1 MTFEKRVFSRFW
13 LNFFFQIKKMFFFS
27 FASNQFETNLTFLG
41 QIPSPIQLLVTIE
54 SPRTWQWAR
63 KKIWG
68 LFPKTC
74 FRWNGPLHESLKN
87 ISYFGLE
94 FSRDWSG
101 VDSVIESM
109 RNLFWPFLI
118 TYRMFC
124 VVAFVTPYKV
134 HQIPFQKTFEQK
146 EHPKGAPF
154 ASAFS
159 VPLLRPPRNLLVKN
173 EWYSG
178 ATKTSRWSSALRRQW
193 FWRPGVGA
201 PAGHW

>member
-1 MTFEKRVFSRFW
+1 MTFEKWVFSRFC
-13 LNFFFQIKKMFFFS
+13 LNFFFQIKIFFIFS
-27 FASNQFETNLTFLG
+27 FASNQFETNLTSLG

-54 SPRTWQWAR
+54 SPRTWQWLR

-68 LFPKTC
+68 LFSKTC

-109 RNLFWPFLI
+109 RNLFRSFLI

-146 EHPKGAPF
+146 RAPEGCSF
-154 ASAFS
+154 CECVKRSPA
-159 VPLLRPPRNLLVKN
+159 PPPA
-173 EWYSG
+173 EP
-178 ATKTSRWSSALRRQW
+178 TRQKSLN
-193 FWRPGVGA
+193 
-201 PAGHW
+201 

>member
-1 MTFEKRVFSRFW
+1 MGR
-13 LNFFFQIKKMFFFS
+13 
-27 FASNQFETNLTFLG
+27 
-41 QIPSPIQLLVTIE
+41 IPSPIQLLVTIE
-54 SPRTWQWAR
+54 SPRTWQWTR

-94 FSRDWSG
+94 FSRDWSR

-124 VVAFVTPYKV
+124 AVVLWHLTKFIRYRFRKLSS
-134 HQIPFQKTFEQK
+134 KK

-154 ASAFS
+154 ASALS

-173 EWYSG
+173 
-178 ATKTSRWSSALRRQW
+178 
-193 FWRPGVGA
+193 
-201 PAGHW
+201 HW